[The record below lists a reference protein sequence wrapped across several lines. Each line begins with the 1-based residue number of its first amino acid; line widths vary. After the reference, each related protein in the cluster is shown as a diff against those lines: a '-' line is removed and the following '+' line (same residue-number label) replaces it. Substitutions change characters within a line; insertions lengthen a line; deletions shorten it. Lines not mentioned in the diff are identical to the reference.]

1 MIGIAGGAE
10 KCKHVESLGADV
22 CVDYKSP
29 SFKEDLERATEG
41 GVDVYFDKFVPP
53 PSLPPSSSYSFS
65 LSDILRSEEFD
76 ASLGVLMGLALE
88 ETSSMPSSER

>member
-53 PSLPPSSSYSFS
+53 PPSLSSSLLLLYTLPFRHFKKSG
-65 LSDILRSEEFD
+65 I
-76 ASLGVLMGLALE
+76 
-88 ETSSMPSSER
+88 